1 MRQPSTPEMPRTA
14 VRRRTLAVLAVALV
28 TLMACG
34 SGGSG
39 GAEESVSSTG
49 TSAGADRG
57 NVEGSEI
64 VVAQPSDVLTLDPS
78 VDSSPISLNVF
89 KHVFDQL
96 TEIDAGGAVI
106 PLLAES
112 WESNDDATEWT
123 FIIRSD
129 ATFHN
134 GEPVTAE
141 DVVWSYE
148 KVLADEESP
157 VNVYLDALDTIEA
170 VDDTTI
176 EFRLSDPFAPW
187 DRQTSLI
194 SILPQ
199 GAYEEMGPDAFS
211 QEPIGS
217 GAFRLVEW
225 IRDDRLVLETYEG
238 YWGEEPTVDRVVF
251 RPVPSESARVAGL
264 ESGELDIVP
273 ILPPAEV
280 PRLEETDGIRV
291 ERIASNRVL
300 YVGLNVTNPKLDDR
314 NLRQA
319 IDHAIDREAI
329 TEDLLGGLGV
339 PEGQVVAPVTFGY
352 DDSIEAT
359 PYEPETAQQ
368 LLAESDYDGEEILFQ
383 YPNNRYAF
391 GVEVAEAVAGYL
403 QEAGINVRLEGME
416 YSAFFPLW
424 SSNDLQEL
432 HLFAYGP
439 SIMDSELPLGSLY
452 LTGSKGYWQ
461 SEEIDALIDEQRA
474 QADESDRAE
483 TISEI
488 WHASAEYVPYSV
500 LYNEV
505 QAYGIREGVTWSPRP
520 DERLLMHEAEVTG

>member
-1 MRQPSTPEMPRTA
+1 MRRSVAM
-14 VRRRTLAVLAVALV
+14 LAMLALALLVLA
-28 TLMACG
+28 ACG
-34 SGGSG
+34 SSEDVGQEQSG
-39 GAEESVSSTG
+39 ASTG
-49 TSAGADRG
+49 ATQDAQGG
-57 NVEGSEI
+57 GGEI

-78 VDSSPISLNVF
+78 TDSSPISLNVF

-96 TEIDAGGAVI
+96 TEIDAEGDVV

-112 WESNDDATEWT
+112 WESNDDATQWT
-123 FIIRSD
+123 FTIRDD

-134 GEPVTAE
+134 GEPVTAD

-148 KVLADEESP
+148 KVQADEQSP

-176 EFRLSDPFAPW
+176 EFNLSAPFAPW
-187 DRQTSLI
+187 DRQASLI

-199 GAYEEMGPDAFS
+199 AAYEEMGPDAFS
-211 QEPIGS
+211 QNPIGS
-217 GAFRLVEW
+217 GAFTLVEW
-225 IRDDRLVLETYEG
+225 IRDDRLVLERYADF
-238 YWGEEPTVDRVVF
+238 WGEQPTVDRVIF
-251 RPVPSESARVAGL
+251 RPVPSESTRVAGL
-264 ESGELDIVP
+264 ESGELDIVAT
-273 ILPPAEV
+273 LPPAEV
-280 PRLEETDGIRV
+280 PRLEQTEGIRV
-291 ERIASNRVL
+291 ERVASNRVL
-300 YVGLNVTNPKLDDR
+300 YVGINVTNPKLDDV
-314 NLRQA
+314 NLRRA
-319 IDHAIDREAI
+319 IDHAINREAI
-329 TEDLLGGLGV
+329 TEELLGGLGI

-359 PYEPETAQQ
+359 PYEPETAQE
-368 LLAESDYDGEEILFQ
+368 LLEESDYEGEELLFQ
-383 YPNNRYAF
+383 YPTNRYAF
-391 GVEVAEAVAGYL
+391 GAEVAQAVAGSL
-403 QEAGINVRLEGME
+403 QEVGINARLEGME

-424 SSNDLQEL
+424 SNNGLAEL

-474 QADESDRAE
+474 QSDEAERAE

-488 WHASAEYVPYSV
+488 WQLSADYVPYAV

-505 QAYGIREGVTWSPRP
+505 QAYGIREGVDWSPRP
-520 DERLLMHEAEVTG
+520 DERLFMHDAEVVD